1 MARIVLAD
9 DGISFD
15 GRSRTGLGGAETA
28 FLRLA
33 ESLAA
38 RGHRVAAFSNT
49 TERNTVGGV
58 EWAPVSGKLPDD
70 ADLYI
75 ANRGDRVL
83 DLVPGATRIAF
94 WLHNDAAYLKKFRY
108 LRRLWRR
115 KPTLVFVSESHR
127 RLAPSW
133 LPDGGRVVIPL
144 GLEDAYRHEAERV
157 PPPPLALYAANPLR
171 GLSELAALWP
181 KIDAPGAKLIAH
193 SGADLYATK
202 PRTRAAMEAALASVD
217 GVSGIE
223 LRPIVKRDALID
235 VLRGAR
241 VLLYPGDP
249 TETFCLSVAEAQ
261 ALGVP
266 CVVHARGALPERVI
280 DGQTGFVAKS
290 DTEFAD
296 AARRLLTDDALWLA
310 QHRACLASQNK
321 RGWADMAADFERLL
335 P

>member
-9 DGISFD
+9 DGIAFD
-15 GRSRTGLGGAETA
+15 GRSTGALGGGETA

-38 RGHRVAAFSNT
+38 RGHDVRAFCNTNETAAIN
-49 TERNTVGGV
+49 GV
-58 EWAPVSGKLPDD
+58 KWAPVSGPMPDE

-83 DLVPGATRIAF
+83 DRVSGAKRIAF
-94 WLHNDAAYLKKFRY
+94 WLHNDARYLKKFRY
-108 LRRLWRR
+108 LRRLWLR

-133 LPDGGRVVIPL
+133 LPGGARVVIPL
-144 GLEDAYRHEAERV
+144 GLEDAYRHETERA
-157 PPPPLALYAANPLR
+157 PPPNALYAANPLR
-171 GLSELAALWP
+171 GLAELATLWP

-193 SGADLYATK
+193 SGADLYAAK
-202 PRTRAAMEAALASVD
+202 PRTRAAMEAALASVES
-217 GVSGIE
+217 VPGIE
-223 LRPIVKRDALID
+223 LRPIIKRDALID
-235 VLRGAR
+235 VLRQAR
-241 VLLYPGDP
+241 VFLYPGDP

-266 CVVHARGALPERVI
+266 CVVYARGALPERVI
-280 DGQTGFVAKS
+280 DGETGFVAKS
-290 DTEFAD
+290 ETEFID

-310 QHRACLASQNK
+310 QHRACLATQNK

>member
-9 DGISFD
+9 DGIAFD

-38 RGHRVAAFSNT
+38 HGHAVAAFSNT
-49 TERNTVGGV
+49 NERSNVAGV
-58 EWAPVSGKLPDD
+58 EWAPVSGPMPDD

-83 DLVPGATRIAF
+83 DRVPGAKRIAF

-108 LRRLWRR
+108 LRRLWMR

-133 LPDGGRVVIPL
+133 LPDGSRAVIPL
-144 GLEDAYRHEAERV
+144 GLEDAYRHEVERA
-157 PPPPLALYAANPLR
+157 PPLPVALYAANPLR
-171 GLSELAALWP
+171 GLSELAAMWP
-181 KIDAPGAKLIAH
+181 KIGIAGAKLVAH

-202 PRTRAAMEAALASVD
+202 PRTRTAMEAALASVA
-217 GVSGIE
+217 GVAGIE
-223 LRPIVKRDALID
+223 LQPFVRRDALID

-241 VLLYPGDP
+241 VFLYPGDP

-266 CVVHARGALPERVI
+266 CVVYARGALPERVI
-280 DGQTGFVAKS
+280 DGTTGFVATS
-290 DTEFAD
+290 EAEFVD

-310 QHRACLASQNK
+310 QHRACLATQNK

>member
-9 DGISFD
+9 DGIAFD
-15 GRSRTGLGGAETA
+15 GRSTGALGGGETA

-38 RGHRVAAFSNT
+38 RGHDVAAFSNT
-49 TERNTVGGV
+49 NERSHVAGV
-58 EWAPVSGKLPDD
+58 EWAPVSGPMPDD

-83 DLVPGATRIAF
+83 DHVRGANRVAF
-94 WLHNDAAYLKKFRY
+94 WLHNDARYLKKFRY
-108 LRRLWRR
+108 LRRLWLR

-133 LPDGGRVVIPL
+133 LPGGERVVIPL
-144 GLEDAYRHEAERV
+144 GLEDAYRHEALRAV
-157 PPPPLALYAANPLR
+157 PPPTAIYAANPLR

-181 KIDAPGAKLIAH
+181 KIDVAGAKLVAH
-193 SGADLYATK
+193 SGADLYAAK
-202 PRTRAAMEAALASVD
+202 PRTREAMEQALASVA
-217 GVSGIE
+217 GVAGIE
-223 LRPIVKRDALID
+223 LQPIVKRDALID
-235 VLRGAR
+235 VLRRAR
-241 VLLYPGDP
+241 VFLYPGDP

-266 CVVHARGALPERVI
+266 CVVYARGALPERVI
-280 DGQTGFVAKS
+280 DGTTGFVAKS
-290 DTEFAD
+290 EAAFVD

-310 QHRACLASQNK
+310 QHRACLTTQNK
-321 RGWADMAADFERLL
+321 RGWTDMAADFERLL

>member
-9 DGISFD
+9 DGIAFD

-33 ESLAA
+33 ENLAA
-38 RGHRVAAFSNT
+38 RGHDVAAFSNT
-49 TERNTVGGV
+49 AERSEVAGV
-58 EWAPVSGKLPDD
+58 AWAPVSGPLPET
-70 ADLYI
+70 ADLYV

-83 DLVPGATRIAF
+83 DHLRGASRIAF

-115 KPTLVFVSESHR
+115 KPTLVFVSDSHR

-133 LPDGGRVVIPL
+133 LPDAGRVVIPL
-144 GLEDAYRHEAERV
+144 GLEDSYRHAAERG
-157 PPPPLALYAANPLR
+157 PPPPMALYAANPLR

-181 KIDAPGAKLIAH
+181 KIGVAGAKMIAH
-193 SGADLYATK
+193 SGADLYAAK
-202 PRTRAAMEAALASVD
+202 PRTREAMQAALASVD
-217 GVSGIE
+217 GVPGME
-223 LRPIVKRDALID
+223 LRPFVRRDALLD
-235 VLRGAR
+235 VLREAR
-241 VLLYPGDP
+241 VFLYPGDP

-266 CVVHARGALPERVI
+266 CVVYARGALPERVI
-280 DGQTGFVAKS
+280 DGKTGFVVKS
-290 DTEFAD
+290 EAAFAD
-296 AARRLLTDDALWLA
+296 AARRLLTDDVLWRA
-310 QHRACLASQNK
+310 QHRACLATQAK
-321 RGWADMAADFERLL
+321 RGWSDMAADFERLL

>member
-9 DGISFD
+9 DGIAFD
-15 GRSRTGLGGAETA
+15 GRSAGALGGGETA

-33 ESLAA
+33 EGLAA
-38 RGHRVAAFSNT
+38 RGHDVRAFSNT
-49 TERNTVGGV
+49 DERGNVAGV
-58 EWAPVSGKLPDD
+58 EWAPVSGPMPDD

-83 DLVPGATRIAF
+83 DRVPGAKRIAF
-94 WLHNDAAYLKKFRY
+94 WLHNDARYLKKFRY

-115 KPTLVFVSESHR
+115 KPTLVFVSQSHR

-133 LPDGGRVVIPL
+133 LPGDERVVIPL
-144 GLEDAYRHEAERV
+144 GLEDAYRHEALRAV
-157 PPPPLALYAANPLR
+157 PPPVALYAANPLR

-181 KIDAPGAKLIAH
+181 RIDVAGAKLVAH
-193 SGADLYATK
+193 SGADLYAAK
-202 PRTRAAMEAALASVD
+202 PRTRAAMEAALASVA
-217 GVSGIE
+217 GVTGIE
-223 LRPIVKRDALID
+223 LRPFVRRDALID

-241 VLLYPGDP
+241 VFLYPGDP

-261 ALGVP
+261 ALGLP
-266 CVVHARGALPERVI
+266 CVVYARGALPERVI
-280 DGQTGFVAKS
+280 DGKTGFVAKS
-290 DTEFAD
+290 EAEFVD

-310 QHRACLASQNK
+310 QHRACLATQNK
-321 RGWADMAADFERLL
+321 RGWADMVADFERLL

>member
-9 DGISFD
+9 DGIAFD
-15 GRSRTGLGGAETA
+15 GRSVGALGGGETA

-38 RGHRVAAFSNT
+38 RGHDVAAFSNT
-49 TERNTVGGV
+49 NERSNVADV
-58 EWAPVSGKLPDD
+58 EWAPISGPLPDT

-83 DLVPGATRIAF
+83 DRVPRAKRVAF
-94 WLHNDAAYLKKFRY
+94 WLHNDARYLKKFRY

-115 KPTLVFVSESHR
+115 KPTLVFVSQSHR
-127 RLAPSW
+127 RLAPAW
-133 LPDGGRVVIPL
+133 LPGGERVVIPL
-144 GLEDAYRHEAERV
+144 GLEDAYRHEAMRAV
-157 PPPPLALYAANPLR
+157 PPPVALYAANPLR

-181 KIDAPGAKLIAH
+181 RIDVAGAKLVAH
-193 SGADLYATK
+193 SGADLYAAK
-202 PRTRAAMEAALASVD
+202 PRTREAMEAVLASID
-217 GVSGIE
+217 GVPGID
-223 LRPIVKRDALID
+223 LKPIVKRDALID
-235 VLRGAR
+235 VLCGAR
-241 VLLYPGDP
+241 VFVYPGDP

-266 CVVHARGALPERVI
+266 CVVYARGALPERVI
-280 DGQTGFVAKS
+280 DGKTGFVAKS
-290 DTEFAD
+290 EAEFVD

-310 QHRACLASQNK
+310 QHRACLATQNK

>member
-9 DGISFD
+9 DGIAFD

-38 RGHRVAAFSNT
+38 RGHDVAAFSNT
-49 TERNTVGGV
+49 TETGMVNGV
-58 EWAPVSGKLPDD
+58 KWAPVLGSMPDD

-83 DLVPGATRIAF
+83 DRVPGAKRIAF

-115 KPTLVFVSESHR
+115 KPALVFVSESHR

-133 LPDGGRVVIPL
+133 LPDGGRIVIPL
-144 GLEDAYRHEAERV
+144 GLEDAYRHEATRAV
-157 PPPPLALYAANPLR
+157 PPPVALYAANPLR
-171 GLSELAALWP
+171 GLSELAAMWP
-181 KIDAPGAKLIAH
+181 KIGAAGAQLIAH
-193 SGADLYATK
+193 SGADLYAAK
-202 PRTRAAMEAALASVD
+202 PRTREAMEQALASVA
-217 GVSGIE
+217 GVAGIE
-223 LRPIVKRDALID
+223 LQPIVQRDALID
-235 VLRGAR
+235 VLRRAR
-241 VLLYPGDP
+241 VFLYPGDP

-266 CVVHARGALPERVI
+266 SVVYARGALPERVI
-280 DGQTGFVAKS
+280 AGKTGFVAKS
-290 DTEFAD
+290 EAEFVD
-296 AARRLLTDDALWLA
+296 AARRLLSDDALWLA
-310 QHRACLASQNK
+310 QHRACLATQNK

>member
-1 MARIVLAD
+1 VARIVLAD
-9 DGISFD
+9 DGVAFD
-15 GRSRTGLGGAETA
+15 GHSAGALGGAETA

-33 ESLAA
+33 EALAA
-38 RGHRVAAFSNT
+38 KGHHVSAFTATTQKIAA
-49 TERNTVGGV
+49 GGV
-58 EWAPVSGKLPDD
+58 DWAPVSGKLPDD

-83 DLVPGATRIAF
+83 DLVPNARRIAF

-115 KPTLVFVSESHR
+115 QPTLVFVSDSHR

-133 LPDGGRVVIPL
+133 LPGGERVVIPL
-144 GLEDAYRHEAERV
+144 GLEDEYRHDAAREV
-157 PPPPLALYAANPLR
+157 PPPMALYAANPLR
-171 GLSELAALWP
+171 GLAELAKIWP
-181 KIDAPGAKLIAH
+181 QIGVTNATLVAH
-193 SGADLYATK
+193 SGADLYAVK
-202 PRTRAAMEAALASVD
+202 PRTRAAMEQALASVAK
-217 GVSGIE
+217 VAGIA
-223 LRPIVKRDALID
+223 LRPFVERTALID

-241 VLLYPGDP
+241 VFLYPGDP

-261 ALGVP
+261 SLGVP
-266 CVVHARGALPERVI
+266 CVVYARGALPERVV
-280 DGQTGFVAKS
+280 DGTTGFVAKS
-290 DTEFAD
+290 DAEFVD

-310 QHRACLASQNK
+310 QHRACLATQNK

>member
-9 DGISFD
+9 DGVAFD
-15 GRSRTGLGGAETA
+15 GRSAGALGGAETA

-33 ESLAA
+33 EALAA
-38 RGHRVAAFSNT
+38 KGHHVSAFTAT
-49 TERNTVGGV
+49 TQKISAGGV
-58 EWAPVSGKLPDD
+58 DWAPVSGTLPDD

-83 DLVPGATRIAF
+83 DLVPNARRIAF

-115 KPTLVFVSESHR
+115 QPTLVFVSDSHR

-133 LPDGGRVVIPL
+133 LPGGERVVIPL
-144 GLEDAYRHEAERV
+144 GLEDSYRHAAERI
-157 PPPPLALYAANPLR
+157 PPPPMALYAANPLR

-181 KIDAPGAKLIAH
+181 KIGVAGAKMIAH
-193 SGADLYATK
+193 SGADLYAAK
-202 PRTRAAMEAALASVD
+202 PRTRAAMQAALASVD
-217 GVSGIE
+217 GVPGME
-223 LRPIVKRDALID
+223 LRPFVRRDALLD
-235 VLRGAR
+235 VLREAR
-241 VLLYPGDP
+241 VFLYPGDP

-266 CVVHARGALPERVI
+266 CVVYARGALPERVI
-280 DGQTGFVAKS
+280 DGKTGFVVKS
-290 DTEFAD
+290 EAAFAD
-296 AARRLLTDDALWLA
+296 AARRLMTDDVLWRV
-310 QHRACLASQNK
+310 QHRACLATQAK
-321 RGWADMAADFERLL
+321 RGWSDMAADFERLL